1 MSDAISI
8 TDNSGTIVGLKNKN
22 ADVKK
27 MEILNPGK
35 TFADIAQHKDKTAI
49 EALASRGIINGKTEN
64 GFEPESTM
72 TRAEFATLVV
82 KALKLEDGEADF
94 DDVNDE
100 WFAFNDKTLT
110 REERF
115 RAAFNVAKR
124 ALVDENGVQLLT
136 DDDYEA
142 IKVASFQPLMRIWNY
157 ALDPDHIDE
166 SFKKK

>member
-1 MSDAISI
+1 MNI
-8 TDNSGTIVGLKNKN
+8 
-22 ADVKK
+22 KK
-27 MEILNPGK
+27 ATE
-35 TFADIAQHKDKTAI
+35 I
-49 EALASRGIINGKTEN
+49 EARPFDVTEWDAEQKAFYKPLAGYD
-64 GFEPESTM
+64 
-72 TRAEFATLVV
+72 
-82 KALKLEDGEADF
+82 ALA
-94 DDVNDE
+94 VNDE

-124 ALVDENGVQLLT
+124 ALVDDNGDQLLT
-136 DDDYEA
+136 DNDYEA